1 MLSSRPQTL
10 LEKAL
15 AFGSHSAV
23 PHFSSEESSSAK
35 VLQSEQYATSS
46 QHVCLVLLNVGGS
59 IVDEGV
65 RSKLSEAVKELVAVE
80 GRLYC
85 SLDGILGRNV
95 KRVQDGLKRV
105 REAMET
111 EGRSNAKDDFST
123 LDKKRKWIE
132 VCALWC
138 VCVCLCTVI
147 SGFLVP
153 FAHCNTSCNVRY
165 WNCLMC

>member
-59 IVDEGV
+59 IVDGGV

-138 VCVCLCTVI
+138 VCVCVYSHFRVSSPVCTLQ
-147 SGFLVP
+147 SLV
-153 FAHCNTSCNVRY
+153 
-165 WNCLMC
+165 